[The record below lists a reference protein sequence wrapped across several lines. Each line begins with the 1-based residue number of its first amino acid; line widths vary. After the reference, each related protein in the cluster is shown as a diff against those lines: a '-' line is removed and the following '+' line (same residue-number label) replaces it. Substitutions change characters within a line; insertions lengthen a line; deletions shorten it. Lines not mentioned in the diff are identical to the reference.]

1 MKKEDNGA
9 VPLSSRRRP
18 TTSSGSKKGGE
29 EAEAEAEADVGAAAD
44 RGRASSAARSSCR
57 RGRGSRESQQRG
69 VQLVGVGQPF
79 QVPIFHLSS
88 NRLCSVVSS
97 GVFHNN

>member
-44 RGRASSAARSSCR
+44 RGIASSAARSSCQH
-57 RGRGSRESQQRG
+57 GRGSQESQQRDA
-69 VQLVGVGQPF
+69 QLVGVGA
-79 QVPIFHLSS
+79 
-88 NRLCSVVSS
+88 
-97 GVFHNN
+97 